1 MSELWL
7 IYPSYITYSTEIHNV
22 KKNSRWTSL
31 VIALAIFIPLS
42 NPEAKPSSSK
52 NVSKQAKAYQLM
64 LTLPEIG
71 IVKKKLRL
79 LSYYVAR
86 LWCGQ

>member
-1 MSELWL
+1 M
-7 IYPSYITYSTEIHNV
+7 HV
-22 KKNSRWTSL
+22 
-31 VIALAIFIPLS
+31 FIPLT
-42 NPEAKPSSSK
+42 NPEAKLFSSK

-64 LTLPEIG
+64 LMFPEIG
-71 IVKKKLRL
+71 IVKKKLGL

>member
-1 MSELWL
+1 M
-7 IYPSYITYSTEIHNV
+7 H
-22 KKNSRWTSL
+22 
-31 VIALAIFIPLS
+31 IFIPLT
-42 NPEAKPSSSK
+42 NPEAKLFSSK

-64 LTLPEIG
+64 LMFPEIG
-71 IVKKKLRL
+71 IVKKKLGL